1 VNEQSSELAWPG
13 TNRRVAMDKRA
24 EDLMIPLDEYP
35 HIPYWFSLRQ
45 TIAELESAEIVIKGR
60 KSLPRW
66 VLVFDEKYRLM
77 GSVRRRD
84 ILRGLE
90 PGFLSDRPIE
100 SRKNLFSIKTDPNLS
115 ELSPDRVLEGM
126 RKQADRPVSDVMRPI
141 KTTVQHDDHLI
152 KIIYEL
158 VDNNVSMIPV
168 LKDDRVVGVIRS
180 ADVLAEVA
188 RMFEDV

>member
-1 VNEQSSELAWPG
+1 
-13 TNRRVAMDKRA
+13 
-24 EDLMIPLDEYP
+24 
-35 HIPYWFSLRQ
+35 
-45 TIAELESAEIVIKGR
+45 
-60 KSLPRW
+60 
-66 VLVFDEKYRLM
+66 
-77 GSVRRRD
+77 
-84 ILRGLE
+84 
-90 PGFLSDRPIE
+90 
-100 SRKNLFSIKTDPNLS
+100 
-115 ELSPDRVLEGM
+115 M

>member
-1 VNEQSSELAWPG
+1 MID
-13 TNRRVAMDKRA
+13 RKA

-45 TIAELESAEIVIKGR
+45 TIAELESSEIEIKGR

-77 GSVRRRD
+77 GIVRRRD

-90 PGFLSDRPIE
+90 PGFLSKGPIE

-115 ELSPDRVLEGM
+115 ELSYDKLIDGM
-126 RKQADRPVSDVMRPI
+126 RKQAERPVSDVMLPI
-141 KTTVQHDDHLI
+141 RTTVSYDDHLI
-152 KIIYEL
+152 KVIYEM

-168 LKDDRVVGVIRS
+168 LKDERVVGVIRS
-180 ADVLAEVA
+180 TDVLHEVA
-188 RMFEDV
+188 SMFEDQ